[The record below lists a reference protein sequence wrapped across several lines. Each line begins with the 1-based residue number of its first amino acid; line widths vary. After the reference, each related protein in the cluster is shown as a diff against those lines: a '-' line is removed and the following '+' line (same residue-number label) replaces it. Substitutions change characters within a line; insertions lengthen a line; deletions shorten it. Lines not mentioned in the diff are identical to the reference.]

1 MRILIFFSQ
10 AKTLARSFDIKKSIR
25 EVFSRQSILFGKRTL
40 MSGES
45 PSCLHPFLI
54 TSHQNQLPSFAAE
67 KMETEGSGPC

>member
-1 MRILIFFSQ
+1 MKIFIFFSQ
-10 AKTLARSFDIKKSIR
+10 AKNLAQSFDIKKSIR

-45 PSCLHPFLI
+45 LSYLHPFLI
-54 TSHQNQLPSFAAE
+54 TSHQNQLPSSAAE